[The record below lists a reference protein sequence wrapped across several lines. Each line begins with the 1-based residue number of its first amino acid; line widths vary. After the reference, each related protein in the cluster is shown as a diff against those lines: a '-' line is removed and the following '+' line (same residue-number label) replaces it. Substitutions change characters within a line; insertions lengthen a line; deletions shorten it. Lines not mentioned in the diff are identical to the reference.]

1 MYANADKIDTDLC
14 DVKYE
19 ELDLIDKWLIS
30 KYNTLVKNV
39 RSSFDEYDLN
49 KVVHFLTDFVCEDLS
64 NWYIRRNRNRFW
76 ASELTTSKKAVYKT
90 TYECLVGLSKLMA
103 PIVPYLSEEM
113 YRNLTNE
120 ESVHLSNYPVVN
132 EEYINPLIEEKMDK
146 VRDLISLGRNARE
159 DSKIKVRIPL
169 ATVIIDGKLESL
181 LGDLTSLITEE
192 LNVKTLEFTKDLS
205 KYMNLTIKPNFRVA
219 GSMFGKDIKAY
230 QELLL
235 NLSEEDKL
243 KLNNKEE
250 LTVTFLDK
258 DLTITSE
265 MIDFRIEA
273 KEGFDVAMNGRDFV
287 ILDTTLT
294 EELLLEGMA
303 REVVS
308 KLQNMRKE
316 MDLDIQDHINVL
328 YSGSEKIKECFT
340 KYENFIKQETL
351 ADSLSLEPTDSHFD
365 INGEDCTL
373 TVSKN

>member
-1 MYANADKIDTDLC
+1 
-14 DVKYE
+14 
-19 ELDLIDKWLIS
+19 
-30 KYNTLVKNV
+30 
-39 RSSFDEYDLN
+39 
-49 KVVHFLTDFVCEDLS
+49 
-64 NWYIRRNRNRFW
+64 
-76 ASELTTSKKAVYKT
+76 
-90 TYECLVGLSKLMA
+90 MA

-265 MIDFRIEA
+265 MIDVRIEA

-308 KLQNMRKE
+308 KLQNIRKE

-351 ADSLSLEPTDSHFD
+351 ADSLSLESTDSHFD

-373 TVSKN
+373 KVSKN

>member
-1 MYANADKIDTDLC
+1 
-14 DVKYE
+14 
-19 ELDLIDKWLIS
+19 
-30 KYNTLVKNV
+30 
-39 RSSFDEYDLN
+39 
-49 KVVHFLTDFVCEDLS
+49 
-64 NWYIRRNRNRFW
+64 
-76 ASELTTSKKAVYKT
+76 
-90 TYECLVGLSKLMA
+90 MA

-132 EEYINPLIEEKMDK
+132 EEHINLTIEEKMDK

-181 LGDLTSLITEE
+181 LGDLTTLITEE

-265 MIDFRIEA
+265 MIDVRIEA

-351 ADSLSLEPTDSHFD
+351 ADSLNLEPTDSHFD
-365 INGEDCTL
+365 INGEDCSL
-373 TVSKN
+373 KVSKN

>member
-1 MYANADKIDTDLC
+1 
-14 DVKYE
+14 
-19 ELDLIDKWLIS
+19 
-30 KYNTLVKNV
+30 
-39 RSSFDEYDLN
+39 
-49 KVVHFLTDFVCEDLS
+49 
-64 NWYIRRNRNRFW
+64 
-76 ASELTTSKKAVYKT
+76 
-90 TYECLVGLSKLMA
+90 MA

-265 MIDFRIEA
+265 MIDVRIEA

-365 INGEDCTL
+365 INGENCTL
-373 TVSKN
+373 KVSKN